1 MKRILTAV
9 ALIPIVVYV
18 VLWAN
23 FWAFLAVLL
32 TVAFLCYREFND
44 VAAAYGFGAPGPLG
58 YGAGV
63 LLLAW
68 QQETWL
74 LVVGIA
80 LILLALAMSGDDL
93 AKSIPRAALLLAGI
107 VYVFGCW
114 KCAMPLRELNPHW
127 LMYALLVNWVGDM
140 GAYYV
145 GRRWGRHKMAPRISP
160 NKSWE
165 GAVAS
170 VAASVLVAGAY
181 LWHFVPGVGVAQ
193 AVLLTVAANAAGQL
207 GDLTESAMKRG
218 AGVKDSS
225 GILPGH
231 GGFLDRVDSTLFSLP
246 LIYAWLKLAG

>member
-23 FWAFLAVLL
+23 FWAFFAVLV
-32 TVAFLCYREFND
+32 TVAFLCYREFNG
-44 VAAAYGFGAPGPLG
+44 VAEAYGFGAPGPLG
-58 YGAGV
+58 YGAGL

-68 QQETWL
+68 RQETWL
-74 LVVGIA
+74 LVLGLA
-80 LILLALAMSGDDL
+80 LILLALAMRGDDL
-93 AKSIPRAALLLAGI
+93 AKSLPRAAVLLAGI
-107 VYVFGCW
+107 VYIFGCW
-114 KCAMPLRELNPHW
+114 KCAIPLRDLNPHW

-145 GRRWGRHKMAPRISP
+145 GRRWGRHKMAPRVSP
-160 NKSWE
+160 HKSWE

-170 VAASVLVAGAY
+170 VAASLLIAGPY
-181 LWHFVPGVGVAQ
+181 LLRFVPGVAVAQ
-193 AVLLTVAANAAGQL
+193 AVALTIAANAAGQL

-218 AGVKDSS
+218 AGLKDS
-225 GILPGH
+225 GMILPGH

-246 LIYAWLKLAG
+246 LIYAYLKLAG